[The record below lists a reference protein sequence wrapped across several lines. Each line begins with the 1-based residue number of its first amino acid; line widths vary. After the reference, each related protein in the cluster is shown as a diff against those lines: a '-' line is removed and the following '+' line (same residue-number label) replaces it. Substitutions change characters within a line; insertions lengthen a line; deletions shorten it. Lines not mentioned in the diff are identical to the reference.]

1 MAMLRT
7 RLSDTLKFSMK
18 EKNERSVSTLRLIL
32 AALKDQDIAARG
44 KGNKEGLS
52 DDQILSLLQSMIKQ
66 RRESI
71 KLYEQGG
78 RMELAQREA
87 EEIGVIEEFL
97 PEQMSHDEMAI
108 VITRI
113 IGEVGAESLKDM
125 GKAMGALKEQ
135 YAGQMDFAKASAM
148 VKERLG

>member
-1 MAMLRT
+1 MLRT
-7 RLSDTLKFSMK
+7 RLSDTLKSSMK
-18 EKNERSVSTLRLIL
+18 ERNERSVSTLRLIL

-66 RRESI
+66 RRDSI

-87 EEIGVIEEFL
+87 EEIAVIEEFL
-97 PEQMSHDEMAI
+97 PEQMSDDEMAT
-108 VITRI
+108 VITGI

>member
-1 MAMLRT
+1 MLRT
-7 RLSDTLKFSMK
+7 RLTDTLKSSMK
-18 EKNERSVSTLRLIL
+18 ERNERSVSTLRLIL

-44 KGNKEGLS
+44 KGNKEGLT
-52 DDQILSLLQSMIKQ
+52 DDHILSLLQSMIKQ
-66 RRESI
+66 RRDSI

-87 EEIGVIEEFL
+87 EEIAVIEEFL
-97 PEQMSHDEMAI
+97 PEQMSDDEMAT
-108 VITRI
+108 VITGI

>member
-1 MAMLRT
+1 MLRT
-7 RLSDTLKFSMK
+7 RLSDTLKSSMK

-135 YAGQMDFAKASAM
+135 YAGQMDFATASAM

>member
-1 MAMLRT
+1 MLRT
-7 RLSDTLKFSMK
+7 RLSDSLKSSMK
-18 EKNERSVSTLRLIL
+18 ERNERSVSTLRLIL

-66 RRESI
+66 RRDSI

-87 EEIGVIEEFL
+87 EEIAVIEEFL
-97 PEQMSHDEMAI
+97 PEQMSDDEMAA
-108 VITRI
+108 VITGI

>member
-1 MAMLRT
+1 MLRT

-97 PEQMSHDEMAI
+97 PEQMSHNEMAI
-108 VITRI
+108 AITRI
-113 IGEVGAESLKDM
+113 ISEVGAESLKDM

>member
-1 MAMLRT
+1 M
-7 RLSDTLKFSMK
+7 
-18 EKNERSVSTLRLIL
+18 
-32 AALKDQDIAARG
+32 
-44 KGNKEGLS
+44 
-52 DDQILSLLQSMIKQ
+52 LQSMIKQ

-71 KLYEQGG
+71 ALYEKGG
-78 RMELAQREA
+78 RMELAQQEA
-87 EEIGVIEEFL
+87 EEIAVIEEFL

>member
-1 MAMLRT
+1 MLRT
-7 RLSDTLKFSMK
+7 RLSDTLKSSMK

-87 EEIGVIEEFL
+87 EEIAVIEEFL

>member
-1 MAMLRT
+1 MLRT
-7 RLSDTLKFSMK
+7 RLTDTLKTSMK
-18 EKNERSVSTLRLIL
+18 ARNERSVSTLRLIL
-32 AALKDQDIAARG
+32 AAIKDQDIAARG
-44 KGNKEGLS
+44 KGDKEGLT

-87 EEIGVIEEFL
+87 EEIGVIEDFL
-97 PEQMSHDEMAI
+97 PEQMSDEEMAT
-108 VITRI
+108 VITGI
-113 IGEVGAESLKDM
+113 IGEVGATSLKDM

-135 YAGQMDFAKASAM
+135 YAGRMDFAKASAL
-148 VKERLG
+148 VKERLS

>member
-1 MAMLRT
+1 MLRT
-7 RLSDTLKFSMK
+7 RLSDTLKSSMK

-66 RRESI
+66 RCESI

-135 YAGQMDFAKASAM
+135 YAGQMDFAKASAI

>member
-1 MAMLRT
+1 MLRT
-7 RLSDTLKFSMK
+7 RLSDTLKASMK
-18 EKNERSVSTLRLIL
+18 ERNERSVSTLRLIL

-44 KGNKEGLS
+44 KGNKEGLT

-66 RRESI
+66 RRDSI

-87 EEIGVIEEFL
+87 EEIAVIEEFL
-97 PEQMSHDEMAI
+97 PEQMSDDEMAA
-108 VITRI
+108 VITGI

>member
-1 MAMLRT
+1 MLRT
-7 RLSDTLKFSMK
+7 RLSDTLKSSMK
-18 EKNERSVSTLRLIL
+18 KKNERSVSTLRLIL

>member
-1 MAMLRT
+1 MLRT
-7 RLSDTLKFSMK
+7 RLSDTLKSSMK
-18 EKNERSVSTLRLIL
+18 ERNERSVSTLRLIL

-66 RRESI
+66 RRDSI

-87 EEIGVIEEFL
+87 EEIAVIEEVL
-97 PEQMSHDEMAI
+97 PEQMSDDEMAT
-108 VITRI
+108 VITGI

-125 GKAMGALKEQ
+125 GKAMGALKEK

>member
-1 MAMLRT
+1 MLRT
-7 RLSDTLKFSMK
+7 RLTDTLKTSMK
-18 EKNERSVSTLRLIL
+18 ARNERSVSTLRLIL
-32 AALKDQDIAARG
+32 AAIKDQDIAARG
-44 KGNKEGLS
+44 KGDKEGLT

-87 EEIGVIEEFL
+87 EEIGIIEDFL
-97 PEQMSHDEMAI
+97 PEQMSDEEMAT
-108 VITRI
+108 VITGI
-113 IGEVGAESLKDM
+113 IGEVGATSLKDM

-135 YAGQMDFAKASAM
+135 YAGRMDFSKASAL
-148 VKERLG
+148 VKERLS

>member
-1 MAMLRT
+1 MLRT

-18 EKNERSVSTLRLIL
+18 DKNERSVSTLRLIL

-135 YAGQMDFAKASAM
+135 YAGQMDFATASAM

>member
-1 MAMLRT
+1 MLRT
-7 RLSDTLKFSMK
+7 RLSDALKSSMK

-52 DDQILSLLQSMIKQ
+52 DDQIILLLQSMIKQ

-108 VITRI
+108 AITRI
-113 IGEVGAESLKDM
+113 ISEVGAESLKDM

>member
-1 MAMLRT
+1 MLRT
-7 RLSDTLKFSMK
+7 RLSDALKAAMK
-18 EKNERSVSTLRLIL
+18 ERNERSVSTLRLIL
-32 AALKDQDIAARG
+32 AALKDQDIALKG
-44 KGNKEGLS
+44 KGNKEGLT

-87 EEIGVIEEFL
+87 EEIAVIEEVL
-97 PEQMSHDEMAI
+97 PEQMSDDEMAA
-108 VITRI
+108 VITGV

-135 YAGQMDFAKASAM
+135 YAGQMDFSKASAM

>member
-1 MAMLRT
+1 MLRT
-7 RLSDTLKFSMK
+7 RLTDTLKTSMK
-18 EKNERSVSTLRLIL
+18 ARNERSVSTLRLIL
-32 AALKDQDIAARG
+32 AAIKDQDIAARG
-44 KGNKEGLS
+44 KGDKEGLT

-87 EEIGVIEEFL
+87 EEIGVIEDFL
-97 PEQMSHDEMAI
+97 PEQMSDEEMAT
-108 VITRI
+108 VITGI
-113 IGEVGAESLKDM
+113 IGEVGATSLKDM

-135 YAGQMDFAKASAM
+135 YAGRMDFSKASAL

>member
-1 MAMLRT
+1 MLRT
-7 RLSDTLKFSMK
+7 RLRDTLKSSMK

-44 KGNKEGLS
+44 KGDKEGLS

>member
-1 MAMLRT
+1 MLRT
-7 RLSDTLKFSMK
+7 RLSDTLKSSMK
-18 EKNERSVSTLRLIL
+18 ERNERSVSTLRLIL

-66 RRESI
+66 RRDSI

-87 EEIGVIEEFL
+87 EEIAVIEEFL
-97 PEQMSHDEMAI
+97 PEQMSDDEMAI
-108 VITRI
+108 VITGI

>member
-1 MAMLRT
+1 MLRT
-7 RLSDTLKFSMK
+7 RLSDTLKSSMK
-18 EKNERSVSTLRLIL
+18 KKNERSVSTLRLIL
-32 AALKDQDIAARG
+32 AALKDQDIVARG

>member
-1 MAMLRT
+1 MLRT
-7 RLSDTLKFSMK
+7 RLSDTLKSSMK

-148 VKERLG
+148 GKERLG